1 MKILL
6 FILMVFSFR
15 TNVNAHSANVKG
27 YKEENSEYISSC
39 HNKFY
44 GYHKKDNLNHWHEV
58 IYNGDKWIIVDSEES
73 FTQDPC
79 FNYEKQAVEFIRCV
93 DGDTALFQK
102 GGEEVKF
109 RFLAVDTPESVHPT
123 KEVEDYAKEAS
134 GYTCNM
140 LTNASKIEIEYDPN
154 SDITDKYDR
163 NLAWIWVNDVLL
175 QEIMVQEGYA
185 KVAYVYGEYKY
196 SNNLCQ
202 VQNNAVKDKKG
213 IWQYHDEIGYCET
226 ISVEKADTNTINT
239 YKVTFSSNGNKKIV
253 KVLENMQVSSI
264 DPEEKEGYKFV
275 GWYLDGKVYD
285 FDLEITKDLVLEAKY
300 VKISYLYYI
309 IAGLIVLIGYLIK
322 NKKVSKKWKRLL
334 KKL

>member
-1 MKILL
+1 
-6 FILMVFSFR
+6 MV
-15 TNVNAHSANVKG
+15 NI
-27 YKEENSEYISSC
+27 KE
-39 HNKFY
+39 
-44 GYHKKDNLNHWHEV
+44 
-58 IYNGDKWIIVDSEES
+58 
-73 FTQDPC
+73 
-79 FNYEKQAVEFIRCV
+79 
-93 DGDTALFQK
+93 
-102 GGEEVKF
+102 
-109 RFLAVDTPESVHPT
+109 
-123 KEVEDYAKEAS
+123 
-134 GYTCNM
+134 
-140 LTNASKIEIEYDPN
+140 
-154 SDITDKYDR
+154 
-163 NLAWIWVNDVLL
+163 
-175 QEIMVQEGYA
+175 
-185 KVAYVYGEYKY
+185 
-196 SNNLCQ
+196 
-202 VQNNAVKDKKG
+202 KKG

-239 YKVTFSSNGNKKIV
+239 YNVTFSSNGNKKIV